1 MALIYTDVNQAVLR
15 NVPSKSLVL
24 DIGCGT
30 GVLGEELKK
39 QGCKVDGVEYSEE
52 SADIAKTKIDEV
64 FICNI
69 ETELP
74 KTNKKYD
81 VIIFAD
87 VLEHL
92 RNPEE
97 VLKNFL
103 SLLKKEGSV
112 IISFPNIANWS
123 IRIKL
128 LFGRFNYTK
137 TGILDETHLHFY
149 TIRSARKMIASTE
162 LKVEKIDITPNFV
175 RFFLEPIKKV
185 SSLFG
190 IKGKDY
196 EVHEKLLDSKAFKIY
211 QRAVM
216 PIETFVAKLWKNLF
230 AYQIVLIA
238 RKN

>member
-15 NVPSKSLVL
+15 NVPIKSSVL
-24 DIGCGT
+24 DVGCGT
-30 GVLGEELKK
+30 GALGEKLKQK
-39 QGCKVDGVEYSEE
+39 GCKIDGVEYSKE

-69 ETELP
+69 ETDIP
-74 KTNKKYD
+74 QTKKKYD
-81 VIIFAD
+81 VLIFAD

-92 RNPEE
+92 RNPEK

-112 IISFPNIANWS
+112 IISLPNIANWS

-149 TIRSARKMIASTE
+149 TIKSAKKMISHAE
-162 LKVEKIDITPNFV
+162 LRVEKIDITPNFV
-175 RFFLEPIKKV
+175 RFFLEPIKKI
-185 SSLFG
+185 SYLFR

-196 EVHEKLLDSKAFKIY
+196 EVHEQLLNSNAFKIY
-211 QRAVM
+211 QRAIM

-238 RKN
+238 RKK